1 MSRQIR
7 SMTPSVENCANFD
20 VLIVGAGFAGMYM
33 LHKCRQL
40 SLSRECLKSV
50 KVLEVHG
57 IGTDTR
63 ALVVMWKV
71 CNTRINLTLN

>member
-7 SMTPSVENCANFD
+7 SMTPSAENCANFD

-40 SLSRECLKSV
+40 SLSTRV
-50 KVLEVHG
+50 FEVGKGVGLSLIH
-57 IGTDTR
+57 I
-63 ALVVMWKV
+63 
-71 CNTRINLTLN
+71 